1 MVLSVSA
8 NPSLPFLP
16 SSFGPSPI
24 RTSDVLRSQTTAL
37 SMTDEASDEA
47 IVSQSLGGDPHAFGL
62 LVERYQGRILGTAS
76 RFARNRHELE
86 DLSQDIFL
94 KAWKGLPTFR
104 ATAPFE
110 HWLMRLA
117 VRVCYD
123 FLRKNRRFRENEIS
137 RELVNEKND
146 RLKEESAD
154 NADLDAGEAREVLQ
168 HAMASLKPKDQ
179 LVLTLKELEHKS
191 VREIADLT
199 GWSVS
204 NVKVR
209 AMRARNRL
217 KENLIELGY
226 GN

>member
-1 MVLSVSA
+1 MRKA
-8 NPSLPFLP
+8 HA
-16 SSFGPSPI
+16 
-24 RTSDVLRSQTTAL
+24 LRLQSTA
-37 SMTDEASDEA
+37 STMTEDHSDEE
-47 IVSQSLGGDPHAFGL
+47 IVRHSLGGDPQAFSV
-62 LVERYQGRILGTAS
+62 LVDRYQSRILGTAS

-94 KAWKGLPTFR
+94 KAWKGLPTFK

-123 FLRKNRRFRENEIS
+123 FLRKNRRFRDNEIS
-137 RELVNEKND
+137 RELVNEKNE
-146 RLKEESAD
+146 RLTEESTE

-168 HAMASLKPKDQ
+168 HGMRCLKPKDQ
-179 LVLTLKELEHKS
+179 LILTLRELENKS
-191 VREIADLT
+191 VREIAELT

-217 KENLIELGY
+217 KEHLIELGY

>member
-1 MVLSVSA
+1 
-8 NPSLPFLP
+8 
-16 SSFGPSPI
+16 
-24 RTSDVLRSQTTAL
+24 
-37 SMTDEASDEA
+37 MTDESSDEA
-47 IVSQSLGGDPHAFGL
+47 IVSQSLGGDPHAFAL
-62 LVERYQGRILGTAS
+62 LVDRYQSRILGTAS

-94 KAWKGLPTFR
+94 KAWKGLPTFK

-123 FLRKNRRFRENEIS
+123 FLRKNRRFRENEVS
-137 RELVNEKND
+137 REVVNEKND
-146 RLKEESAD
+146 RLTEESVE

-168 HAMASLKPKDQ
+168 HAMETLNPKDQ
-179 LVLTLKELEHKS
+179 LVLTLKELENRS

-199 GWSVS
+199 GWSIS

-217 KENLIELGY
+217 KANLIELGY